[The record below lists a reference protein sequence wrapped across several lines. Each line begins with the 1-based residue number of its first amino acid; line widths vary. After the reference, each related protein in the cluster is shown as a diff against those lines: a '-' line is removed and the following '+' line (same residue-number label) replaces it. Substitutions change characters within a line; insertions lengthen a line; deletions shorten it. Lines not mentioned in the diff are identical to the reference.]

1 MYQLE
6 EMFFTQVKKAYIV
19 TKTYRSLTKE
29 LFSEKYSDVKLRW
42 PEQNRFLVALAAED
56 FCAIESV
63 FLYKDC

>member
-1 MYQLE
+1 MSQKLR
-6 EMFFTQVKKAYIV
+6 V
-19 TKTYRSLTKE
+19 SLTKE
-29 LFSEKYSDVKLRW
+29 LLAKKYSDVKLRW